1 MTGVGQVP
9 APFLTACKIHDSI
22 CIVIR
27 VWFAGDDWCRSGSHP
42 FLLTVPKVY
51 GCICAVIR
59 VRFAGDDWCRSGSGP
74 LLVLTSVMVGLTSD
88 SLDIEVP
95 SPSSWLLRI

>member
-27 VWFAGDDWCRSGSHP
+27 VW
-42 FLLTVPKVY
+42 
-51 GCICAVIR
+51 
-59 VRFAGDDWCRSGSGP
+59 FAGDDWCRSGSGP

>member
-1 MTGVGQVP
+1 MTGVGPVP
-9 APFLTACKIHDSI
+9 T
-22 CIVIR
+22 
-27 VWFAGDDWCRSGSHP
+27 P

-51 GCICAVIR
+51 GGICAVIR

-74 LLVLTSVMVGLTSD
+74 LLVLTSVMVRLTSD